1 MESKNYNYN
10 FIRQPRAEVGRA
22 TYKKNNNKY
31 NITKTKSIV
40 KKYLKQGSYLF
51 RQDKTIHRRRVQ

>member
-22 TYKKNNNKY
+22 TCKKKHIKY
-31 NITKTKSIV
+31 YITETKSIV
-40 KKYLKQGSYLF
+40 EKYLKQGYYSLG
-51 RQDKTIHRRRVQ
+51 QDIMNFIFKL